1 MGFQATVTIYLDN
14 LDTIS
19 KDKDFGKKLSDAI
32 LEKANRAPYGDQTVG
47 FNAASERCSCN
58 AGQVIVVHHSGDKA
72 TVETHGNT
80 GKIIKP
86 KV

>member
-1 MGFQATVTIYLDN
+1 MGYQATVTIYLDN

-19 KDKDFGKKLSDAI
+19 EDKDFGKKLADAI
-32 LEKANRAPYGDQTVG
+32 LEKANHAPYGDQTVG
-47 FNAASERCSCN
+47 FNAASERSSCN
-58 AGQVIVVHHSGDKA
+58 AGRVIVVHHSGDKT

-86 KV
+86 KF